1 LPTYPYFFKLIN
13 LNFKMS
19 SEDKDEEEKGPISKG
34 EQIFAMKSQ
43 ET

>member
-1 LPTYPYFFKLIN
+1 
-13 LNFKMS
+13 MS